1 MFVSYKYDVSVSEI
15 YTYLAIECPSRL
27 LEAEVIVERL
37 VGKVSA
43 FKRKVISPVCKA
55 IRQCRIMGELRRDEV
70 FIIPPAD
77 DLRIVGEAMQILVI
91 VGEGQYIPLAEKV
104 VPEERYIHIGKL
116 IGNVRHTGTVGQ
128 VLCRRAYLGALPISH
143 IHLREVSAK
152 AQPFSESITEGDV
165 EAFRL
170 YFAIVD
176 IGCCLFSPTQIRD
189 VALDIILRIA
199 IDKPAFE
206 IEGMASERFGIA
218 EIEVHV
224 IAILWADTQFA
235 HLQVLVSEH
244 LLDSRQA
251 ISLLVG

>member
-1 MFVSYKYDVSVSEI
+1 MFVSYKYDVLVSEI
-15 YTYLAIECPSRL
+15 DTYLAVECPSRL

-91 VGEGQYIPLAEKV
+91 VGEGQRIPLAEKV

-116 IGNVRHTGTVGQ
+116 IRNVRHTSTVGQ
-128 VLCRRAYLGALPISH
+128 VLCRRAYLGALPVSY
-143 IHLREVSAK
+143 IHPREVSAE

-165 EAFRL
+165 EALGL
-170 YFAIVD
+170 YLAIVD
-176 IGCCLFSPTQIRD
+176 IGCRLFSPT
-189 VALDIILRIA
+189 
-199 IDKPAFE
+199 
-206 IEGMASERFGIA
+206 
-218 EIEVHV
+218 
-224 IAILWADTQFA
+224 
-235 HLQVLVSEH
+235 
-244 LLDSRQA
+244 
-251 ISLLVG
+251 